1 MTAPLPFSERSLR
14 AILARLNTLGPD
26 EPVGSTF
33 AAWCA
38 VEGLTEVTSATLA
51 KEAARIVQG
60 ALDQVAPQVTVAD
73 GQQPVVVHMLETKVW
88 VENDL
93 FGGRHV
99 VLQHEGCDPF
109 TYASFFYDWRYT
121 SNSFTLNAAETLA
134 RQLGAVGPIEHKH
147 RPFHDIE

>member
-1 MTAPLPFSERSLR
+1 MTAPLLFSKRSLR
-14 AILARLNTLGPD
+14 AILSRLNTLGPD
-26 EPVGSTF
+26 EFVGSTF

-38 VEGLTEVTSATLA
+38 VEGLTEVTSSTPA

-60 ALDQVAPQVTVAD
+60 ALDQLAPQATVAE

-88 VENDL
+88 IENDL

-121 SNSFTLNAAETLA
+121 SNSSTLSAAESLA
-134 RQLGAVGPIEHKH
+134 RSLGAVDPIEHKH
-147 RPFHDIE
+147 RPFHDVE